1 MALVFTALLTLVCS
15 SRRRPHSHKRRLVG
29 VRAGWWRSW
38 HILVAS
44 CPLRTKAGQMRLVS
58 VRYRCPQQAG
68 LVSLCR
74 RSLAVSSRPDSRWL
88 EVGAMVRTPRETVV
102 PSVDFVVLSER
113 PTVAVTGSIVQ

>member
-1 MALVFTALLTLVCS
+1 
-15 SRRRPHSHKRRLVG
+15 
-29 VRAGWWRSW
+29 
-38 HILVAS
+38 
-44 CPLRTKAGQMRLVS
+44 MRIVS

-68 LVSLCR
+68 LFSLCR

-88 EVGAMVRTPRETVV
+88 EVGAVVRAPRETVV